1 MFSTLFRIVVKFNI
15 MMISIFIIELNIR
28 AIITY
33 LITFRIYLTLI
44 FTYICI
50 S

>member
-33 LITFRIYLTLI
+33 LITFRV
-44 FTYICI
+44 
-50 S
+50 SRGRGN